1 MHLPLH
7 IFSNHSLLL
16 NLNDLEGFGIVIMC
30 AIALFVV
37 VGFAS
42 IMVVKGKEV
51 NYFVAGRSLPLW
63 VVTGESSF
71 AAFPKQNMLI
81 H

>member
-1 MHLPLH
+1 
-7 IFSNHSLLL
+7 
-16 NLNDLEGFGIVIMC
+16 MC

-71 AAFPKQNMLI
+71 AAFPNQNILI